1 MALLFCSHRVE
12 DFNKFVAVNR
22 QGQDHLQ
29 FNSFT
34 IQSFTIQ
41 SFIIQSFIIQFTLTI
56 ITNLKVKMQETISHV
71 LIMKH

>member
-12 DFNKFVAVNR
+12 DFNKFVSVNR
-22 QGQDHLQ
+22 QGQDHLQFNHLQ

-41 SFIIQSFIIQFTLTI
+41 SFTIQSFTLTI
-56 ITNLKVKMQETISHV
+56 ITNLKVKM
-71 LIMKH
+71 